1 MADNVV
7 PYVIP
12 LSAAKPKQLSLCP
25 TDPGSRYKTRQ
36 LQVQI
41 VGKSKMMKTMLV
53 NILDVAKD
61 MQVPPSYVGT
71 FMGYEIG
78 AQAKWDP
85 KKPERQQAFL
95 SGEHGTKELSKI
107 ALQFI
112 QEVILCPNCNLPEI
126 VTEVDQ
132 TNNKV
137 LGRCRACGGF
147 NELRIT
153 NEKFKRYILNHPPT
167 TKGGSFSGAKNI
179 KEKEAAVKKQVAK
192 QNEREKAE
200 KEKEEKP
207 TFKKEKTEDTEDSVI
222 WYSDTSDDAARA
234 RREKMMPDAFTKTA
248 KKLPEVSEVKANLS
262 SPEKVYE
269 LKTLNGLSNSDFIP
283 VLFEAITS
291 KDVPQLTAI
300 VQNKDLVKKFVE
312 DEEGQIALLRCIEKF
327 CGEVQPTLL
336 PKASHIIK
344 EIYDKELL
352 DEDSILSWANDS
364 TNAIVK
370 VRESVAPLIKWFK
383 ETENE
388 GEDDEDEEGEEE
400 EEDEE

>member
-1 MADNVV
+1 MDEIVA

-12 LSAAKPKQLSLCP
+12 LSAQKPKQLSLLP
-25 TDPGSRYKTRQ
+25 KDPGSRYKTRQ

-95 SGEHGTKELSKI
+95 SGEHATKDLSRI

-132 TNNKV
+132 SAGKV

-147 NELRIT
+147 NELRIS

-179 KEKEAAVKKQVAK
+179 KEKEAAVKKQVTK
-192 QNEREKAE
+192 QNERDKAAEKA
-200 KEKEEKP
+200 KEEEENPPQKERK
-207 TFKKEKTEDTEDSVI
+207 KKEEAEVL
-222 WYSDTSDDAARA
+222 R
-234 RREKMMPDAFTKTA
+234 P
-248 KKLPEVSEVKANLS
+248 KKLPEVEEVKAVLES
-262 SPEKVYE
+262 ADKLHE
-269 LKTLNGLSNSDFIP
+269 LKTNSGVSDAEFIP
-283 VLFEAITS
+283 VLFEALIPNDSSNVTA
-291 KDVPQLTAI
+291 LTK
-300 VQNKDLVKKFVE
+300 NKDLISKYLS
-312 DEEGQIALLRCIEKF
+312 DDASQIAFLRSLEKF
-327 CGEVQPTLL
+327 YGEIQPTLVS
-336 PKASHIIK
+336 KAAHNIK
-344 EIYDKELL
+344 ELYDEELVEEQNIFAWF
-352 DEDSILSWANDS
+352 EDH
-364 TNAIVK
+364 TNANQK
-370 VRESVAPLIKWFK
+370 VREIVTPLIKWFK
-383 ETENE
+383 EAEE
-388 GEDDEDEEGEEE
+388 ESGSEGEE
-400 EEDEE
+400 D

>member
-1 MADNVV
+1 MDEIVV

-12 LSAAKPKQLSLCP
+12 LSAQKPKQLSLLP
-25 TDPGSRYKTRQ
+25 KDPGSRYKTRQ

-95 SGEHGTKELSKI
+95 SGEHATKDLSRI

-132 TNNKV
+132 SAGKV

-147 NELRIT
+147 NELRIS

-179 KEKEAAVKKQVAK
+179 KEKEAAVKKQVTK
-192 QNEREKAE
+192 QNERDKAAEKA
-200 KEKEEKP
+200 KEEEENPPQKERK
-207 TFKKEKTEDTEDSVI
+207 KKEEAEEPIV
-222 WYSDTSDDAARA
+222 WFSDTSEDAAKA
-234 RREKMMPDAFTKTA
+234 RRERMLPEVLRP
-248 KKLPEVSEVKANLS
+248 KKLPEVEEVKAVLES
-262 SPEKVYE
+262 ADKLHE
-269 LKTLNGLSNSDFIP
+269 LKTNSGVSDAEFIP
-283 VLFEAITS
+283 VLFEAIIPNDSSNVTA
-291 KDVPQLTAI
+291 LTK
-300 VQNKDLVKKFVE
+300 NKDLISKYLSDKAS
-312 DEEGQIALLRCIEKF
+312 QIAFLRSLEKF
-327 CGEVQPTLL
+327 YGEIQPTLVS
-336 PKASHIIK
+336 KAAHSIK
-344 EIYDKELL
+344 ELYDEELL
-352 DEDSILSWANDS
+352 EEQNIFAWFEDH
-364 TNAIVK
+364 TNANQK
-370 VRESVAPLIKWFK
+370 VREIVTPLIKWFK
-383 ETENE
+383 EVEE
-388 GEDDEDEEGEEE
+388 ESGSEGEE
-400 EEDEE
+400 D